1 MIALWSQLLLTLPN
15 AQMVLGAMP
24 KEDENEALVQ
34 WFEKE
39 GIHRERLRFYP
50 KFQMKDYLGL
60 HHQVDVC
67 LDTFPYNGGT
77 TTLHALWMGVPTLSL
92 AGNTAAGRTG
102 ASILGHVGLESFL
115 AHNREDF
122 VRKGLFWANNLVAL
136 SEIRAGLRDNLER
149 SVIRQPTAVAA
160 GLEHALRTMW
170 QRWCAKLPPESFEVT
185 LHDVG
190 IDVP

>member
-1 MIALWSQLLLTLPN
+1 MRKWCWAPCPRRMKTRRWFSGSRRKVYIENACVFIPN
-15 AQMVLGAMP
+15 SS
-24 KEDENEALVQ
+24 
-34 WFEKE
+34 
-39 GIHRERLRFYP
+39 
-50 KFQMKDYLGL
+50 L